1 MEVDSSGDDMGDKSR
16 SERSIQ
22 RQDLPIAEYIY
33 GAMSKQELLEAQEQ
47 EQHLAYQDKL
57 MERTKDRKNAL
68 ESYVY
73 DTRNKLSERYRS
85 FATDS
90 EREEISVNLQQT
102 EEWLYE
108 EGDDETEAVYCS
120 KLEELKK
127 LVDPTENRCKDD
139 EVKAEATRELLKC
152 IVDHRMAAKSLSTS

>member
-1 MEVDSSGDDMGDKSR
+1 MSSSNYAQLLRFLNCHYMQGHNSR

-47 EQHLAYQDKL
+47 EQQLAYQDKL

-73 DTRNKLSERYRS
+73 DTRNKVVICN
-85 FATDS
+85 F
-90 EREEISVNLQQT
+90 
-102 EEWLYE
+102 
-108 EGDDETEAVYCS
+108 
-120 KLEELKK
+120 
-127 LVDPTENRCKDD
+127 
-139 EVKAEATRELLKC
+139 
-152 IVDHRMAAKSLSTS
+152 